1 MIFYSVHFNRPDFI
15 EIQKKCVDKIG
26 GTLVVIKNSN
36 DLGIDEE
43 CKKAG
48 ILCYTSSSALE
59 SFNPPS
65 VSHGKALNFL
75 SGIID
80 YSQDWCILD
89 HDFFPLK
96 KIKFGDFEILGLI
109 HGDHNVGK
117 YLWPGFMAGKKEI
130 KLDGINFLPSP
141 GRDTGSGTS
150 ELLNRGYRIKEVPE
164 EYLGFD
170 SEKGYIQTQPSIVK
184 FGDFGI
190 HYLNGSEWMGVR
202 EDVRIVKKKILLE
215 TIENFKNIT
224 FNE

>member
-15 EIQKKCVDKIG
+15 EIQKKCIDEIG

-36 DLGIDEE
+36 DSRIDEE
-43 CKKAG
+43 CKKFG
-48 ILCYTSSSALE
+48 IPCYISSSALGG
-59 SFNPPS
+59 FNSPS
-65 VSHGKALNFL
+65 ISHGHALNFL
-75 SGIID
+75 SAIID

-96 KIKFGDFEILGLI
+96 KIEFEDFEILGLI
-109 HGDHNVGK
+109 HGDHNVGN

-141 GRDTGSGTS
+141 GRDTGAGTS

-164 EYLGFD
+164 EYLGFNP
-170 SEKGYIQTQPSIVK
+170 EGGYIQTQPSIVK

-190 HYLNGSEWMGVR
+190 HHLNGSEWMGVN
-202 EDVRIVKKKILLE
+202 EDVRIEKKRFLLE

-224 FNE
+224 I